1 MTDMMKDLIVL
12 KDDRMTINPEILSM
26 KKNSLL
32 IMITV
37 TWKSRI
43 LLNLRDKEVNMFK
56 NQVIL
61 EK

>member
-1 MTDMMKDLIVL
+1 MEIFYKKTTGMMKDLIVL

-37 TWKSRI
+37 T
-43 LLNLRDKEVNMFK
+43 FK
-56 NQVIL
+56 
-61 EK
+61 

>member
-12 KDDRMTINPEILSM
+12 KDDRMTTNPEILSM

>member
-1 MTDMMKDLIVL
+1 MIDMMKDLIVL